1 MIALKSPAQYTSTAT
16 GLSIAAAPASGG
28 VNYTMTT
35 SEIVIHRIE
44 NNFAFGELNTFVRL
58 DDDAGGAFIVLRQP
72 DSSISGEI
80 RLDPEEI
87 ALIAQAAKTLLDQ
100 HAPSPESADTV
111 TPHG

>member
-1 MIALKSPAQYTSTAT
+1 MIALKSPAKYTSTAT

-35 SEIVIHRIE
+35 SEIVIHRIG
-44 NNFAFGELNTFVRL
+44 NFAYGELNTFVRL